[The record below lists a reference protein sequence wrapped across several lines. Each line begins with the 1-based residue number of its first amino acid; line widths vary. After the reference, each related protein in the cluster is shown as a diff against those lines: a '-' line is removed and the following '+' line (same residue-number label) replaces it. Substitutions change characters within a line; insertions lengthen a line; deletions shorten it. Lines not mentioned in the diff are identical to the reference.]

1 MGMQGCGGVQGAPVA
16 RSNSLQDPQEPKF
29 FWLQNLKKHRQKGR
43 VKVQTRNFMGL
54 GEGKRA
60 IESAGGLGGIGASGH
75 TWQQTRVKKNVTFFG
90 PNCRVRKKEPKIVL
104 FTRLCRNK
112 KQRVVRIEWVCRGAG
127 GFMGHL
133 MHVETAFKTHR
144 NLNFFGCKA

>member
-1 MGMQGCGGVQGAPVA
+1 MLMVHGAPVA

-29 FWLQNLKKHRQKGR
+29 FWLQSLKKHSQNGR

-54 GEGKRA
+54 EEEKRA

-90 PNCRVRKKEPKIVL
+90 PNCREEKRAKNCSFHAP
-104 FTRLCRNK
+104 
-112 KQRVVRIEWVCRGAG
+112 A
-127 GFMGHL
+127 
-133 MHVETAFKTHR
+133 
-144 NLNFFGCKA
+144 